1 MIFKVGQYLEFE
13 NAVAKITK
21 IGDNPNKR
29 KINLTYPG
37 DGMVK
42 MRRMTAGEGW
52 DYQHVV
58 SLEHLQ
64 KLYKENKCRIIDYL
78 TILRLL
84 SDEKRENGDII

>member
-21 IGDNPNKR
+21 IGDNPTPR

-37 DGMVK
+37 KGMVK

-52 DYQHVV
+52 DYQHIV

-64 KLYKENKCRIIDYL
+64 KLVKEGKCKVIDYL

-84 SDEKRENGDII
+84 SVEKKENGDII